1 VRPDTANRTERPIDE
16 ERRSEIMR
24 TNWLKAA
31 ILPIGVLALCS
42 TGNAAVVDC
51 NPLTITCTTFQ
62 KGGAKFKPLLTSASA
77 LGTCTTSTPPNTE
90 AISIKGTLTQCTTS
104 SPNVKVISGAAKG
117 TLYTSDCSCAGLAAA
132 SNPIVTPPPGKTNAL
147 VVSWKFDPSSTDTCQ
162 SGQKS
167 STLGQLAG
175 TAAIS
180 QGPFNPGPPFAGG
193 AFYGKFSLGGPGT
206 GINGIFQ
213 GGDVGATSVLV
224 ALSTE
229 DVFFL
234 TGTCGS
240 AKGLKGITFGV
251 ADSELK

>member
-1 VRPDTANRTERPIDE
+1 
-16 ERRSEIMR
+16 MR
-24 TNWLKAA
+24 TNWLKATM
-31 ILPIGVLALCS
+31 LPMGVLALCS
-42 TGNAAVVDC
+42 TSTATVVDC

-62 KGGAKFKPLLTSASA
+62 KGGAKFKPLLTSASG

-90 AISIKGTLTQCTTS
+90 AISIKGTLTDCNAS
-104 SPNVKVISGAAKG
+104 DPNVKVVSGSVKG
-117 TLYTSDCSCAGLAAA
+117 TIYTGDCSCAGLGAA

-147 VVSWKFDPSSTDTCQ
+147 VVSWKFDSASPNTCQ
-162 SGQKS
+162 TGQKS

-180 QGPFNPGPPFAGG
+180 QSAFNPGAPFAGA
-193 AFYGKFSLGGPGT
+193 AFYGRFSLGGPGT

-213 GGDVGATSVLV
+213 GGDVGASSVLA

-229 DVFFL
+229 SVTFL
-234 TGTCGS
+234 IGTCNS

-251 ADSELK
+251 ADAELK